1 MIFKKRRAYSAPT
14 TYLLGGSAP
23 EGMDASGRADLP
35 PARAAYA
42 ENLWRIADGSVC
54 KRPGIRL
61 VEKCGIPGRVEWM
74 LQYANARFYYYI
86 GEMGGVLRRVKNG
99 VVQERSVTD
108 ARPLKMGKR
117 LFIFCVGAWIVVEE
131 NGITTLITADGS
143 AVLTNDFT
151 LAASPWS
158 ISSTVATIPLTHAG
172 GRPQKQGRGILPA
185 NLLIPLVSESFV
197 YTKSDQEAK
206 HNRFSLSFAPQV
218 KGSLPTN
225 ADGTH
230 GNLSD
235 QDNAIRKATLS
246 ASARL
251 EVRLEKTDAYGNT
264 VSYWSK
270 RSWSA
275 TDNIN
280 AADAAVWINSIHSAA
295 LSYDG
300 DDNVRITYF
309 RPALQ
314 ETAQLLSAHTA
325 TLFGVGGLKDRIFA
339 ATGSRLYYSGMD
351 DGLYFGSL
359 QYMDLGEKI
368 LLLGGQESVL
378 TALSEHSAWRIEGQA
393 EQQTGEYALDAF
405 FSVLACFPS
414 PRPYGRECIVAGN
427 ELLFYSERGVCAV
440 APSGVLDE
448 RNVQV
453 RSARLWRLLQQ
464 ENPECIRMATQ
475 GDRLFLAG
483 EKGVYLF
490 DLQRRVKVEDD
501 AYSTHGYEGYFWSGL
516 GAQSFMSKDEQLL
529 FFRQGD
535 LYTLAN
541 TGKESDYHDEYFE
554 NGELVSA
561 PIVAVWETAPMGDV
575 TRCGT
580 FYGLHIATCAP
591 CMMRISF
598 KNGSLWQCLF
608 DYDGTFSVFDYGALR
623 YGMWNYGSVLP
634 AGIRRAMMLRHRRT
648 LQLRFE
654 NDITDSAL
662 RMRSFAVEYK

>member
-1 MIFKKRRAYSAPT
+1 MIFKKRRVYSAPS
-14 TYLLGGSAP
+14 TYLLGGKAL
-23 EGMDASGRADLP
+23 EGMDASGRVDLI
-35 PARAAYA
+35 PARAARA
-42 ENLWRIADGSVC
+42 ENLWRLADGSIC

-61 VEKCGIPGRVEWM
+61 VESCDISGRVEWM
-74 LQYANARFYYYI
+74 QEYANARFYYYI
-86 GEMGGVLRRVKNG
+86 GEKGGVLRRVKNG
-99 VVQERSVTD
+99 IVQERQVSD
-108 ARPLKMGKR
+108 ARFLKMGKR
-117 LFIFCVGAWIVVEE
+117 LFIFCIGAWIVVEA
-131 NGITTLITADGS
+131 NGTTTLITADGS

-151 LAASPWS
+151 LTASPWS
-158 ISSTVATIPLTHAG
+158 ISSAAATVPLTHAG
-172 GRPQKQGRGILPA
+172 GRPQKQGHGVLPA

-206 HNRFSLSFAPQV
+206 RNRFSLSFSPQV

-230 GNLSD
+230 NDLSE
-235 QDNAIRKATLS
+235 QNKAIRKATLS

-264 VSYWSK
+264 ISYWSK

-280 AADAAVWINSIHSAA
+280 ANDAAVWVNSIHTAA

-314 ETAQLLSAHTA
+314 ETAMLLSAHTA
-325 TLFGVGGLKDRIFA
+325 TLFGVGGIKDRIFA
-339 ATGSRLYYSGMD
+339 AAGSRLYYSGMD

-359 QYMDLGEKI
+359 QYIDLGENV

-378 TALSEHSAWRIEGQA
+378 TALSEDSVWRIEGRA
-393 EQQTGEYALDAF
+393 EQEIGEYALDAY
-405 FSVLACFPS
+405 FSVSARFPT

-453 RSARLWRLLQQ
+453 RSSRLWGLLQK
-464 ENPECIRMATQ
+464 EDPMCIRMGTW
-475 GDRLFLAG
+475 GDWLFLTG

-516 GAQSFMSKDEQLL
+516 GAQSFVSDDEQLR
-529 FFRQGD
+529 FFREGN

-561 PIVAVWETAPMGDV
+561 PIEAVWETAPMGDV

-580 FYGLHIATCAP
+580 FYGLHIAAALP
-591 CMMRISF
+591 GLLRVSF
-598 KNGSLWQCLF
+598 KNGAKWQQLF
-608 DYDGTFSVFDYGALR
+608 DYDGTFLVFEYAPLR
-623 YGMWNYGSVLP
+623 YGMWNYGSALP
-634 AGIRRAMMLRHRRT
+634 LGIRRAMMLRHRRT
-648 LQLRFE
+648 IQLRFE
-654 NDITDSAL
+654 NYITDSAFG
-662 RMRSFAVEYK
+662 MRSFAVEYK